1 VTVIMMKNSSLL
13 AVVIGGIAL
22 GGCASRGGASS
33 QSAANEQS
41 ESPMRVADAGSA
53 APALSPAPQPPP
65 TTMPRAAAQ
74 SFSTSADQVVAR
86 VNGNPITMRQLTQPL
101 VEGYGL
107 NILLNLVQL
116 ELAKQDAAR
125 KRITLSPHDIEVER
139 DQTLS
144 RLFQDADKADYD
156 ELFEQFLQQ
165 QRISKPEFDI
175 VLTTNAYLRKIAE
188 PQLKGMI
195 NEQNLQE
202 AYRQMYGE
210 KVQVRHIQCA
220 NMTEILEAKRML
232 AEGKPFEQVAQ
243 ELSRNQHTAG
253 LGGELPPFSRSAA
266 NFPQAFKD
274 AAFALKV
281 GEVSDPVQ
289 ADGAFHLIKL
299 EQRIQPNPNVV
310 KYEDVKESVRQE
322 LEDKLLQAAVKQMRQ
337 ELTLQALKALQIDEP
352 TLKAQF
358 EARKL

>member
-1 VTVIMMKNSSLL
+1 
-13 AVVIGGIAL
+13 
-22 GGCASRGGASS
+22 
-33 QSAANEQS
+33 
-41 ESPMRVADAGSA
+41 MRVANANSA
-53 APALSPAPQPPP
+53 APAPSPAPQPPP
-65 TTMPRAAAQ
+65 TTMPRAAQTNSA
-74 SFSTSADQVVAR
+74 SADQVVAR

-125 KRITLSPHDIEVER
+125 KGINLSPHDVEVER

-210 KVQVRHIQCA
+210 
-220 NMTEILEAKRML
+220 
-232 AEGKPFEQVAQ
+232 
-243 ELSRNQHTAG
+243 
-253 LGGELPPFSRSAA
+253 
-266 NFPQAFKD
+266 
-274 AAFALKV
+274 
-281 GEVSDPVQ
+281 
-289 ADGAFHLIKL
+289 
-299 EQRIQPNPNVV
+299 
-310 KYEDVKESVRQE
+310 
-322 LEDKLLQAAVKQMRQ
+322 
-337 ELTLQALKALQIDEP
+337 
-352 TLKAQF
+352 
-358 EARKL
+358 